1 MSQPAIEVK
10 NVSILFNM
18 NKEKVDNLKEYFL
31 KLVKHQLMFTEF
43 WALRDISFTVKDS
56 ECSDSTVP
64 ARVPCSKPSQVF

>member
-31 KLVKHQLMFTEF
+31 KLVKHLLNLFF
-43 WALRDISFTVKDS
+43 HLH
-56 ECSDSTVP
+56 
-64 ARVPCSKPSQVF
+64 